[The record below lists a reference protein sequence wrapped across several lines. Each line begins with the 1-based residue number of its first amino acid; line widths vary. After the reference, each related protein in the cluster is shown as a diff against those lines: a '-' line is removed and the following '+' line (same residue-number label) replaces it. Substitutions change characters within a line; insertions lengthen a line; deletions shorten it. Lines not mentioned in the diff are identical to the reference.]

1 MDHGANTEEDMKRG
15 NRSRRLF
22 SHVPFVYTECTPRCM
37 LFSDKTATC
46 ARERCFSTYFQG
58 FLSSCIQCILCIPKI
73 FIEIKYYIE
82 KERIK
87 EEKQRR
93 ERWWL
98 RCRWRWATDDGT
110 GHLWLRISCTA
121 ETLGAYLSGVYMY
134 TRHTLTQE
142 SSIKAPFSSDQSE
155 DMRRKSFDKAPF
167 SWIMEQTPRKT

>member
-98 RCRWRWATDDGT
+98 RCRWRWATDDGMDIFDC
-110 GHLWLRISCTA
+110 GFPAPLR
-121 ETLGAYLSGVYMY
+121 LSGPTFPGY
-134 TRHTLTQE
+134 TCIHG
-142 SSIKAPFSSDQSE
+142 IH
-155 DMRRKSFDKAPF
+155 
-167 SWIMEQTPRKT
+167 